1 MNVSDSSH
9 CVSIPDYSGRWM
21 YGGRR
26 KILAHE
32 ALLLFWVWGC
42 AGRPA
47 LHHEGESAILL
58 LLLRVS
64 VRRVLWYLRRAYRYH
79 ILNLGVQLDEIFM
92 QMLSVVIAM
101 HTLTINIYFYVN
113 FCIIF
118 SQVSTRAKW
127 HMRVSTGMRWRHVSA
142 APAASYLSWAVP
154 SSHVGVSS
162 SVQGPARWGKTL
174 ITLTPA
180 TRRCRASRP
189 SIGAVAP
196 QRNTSSHN
204 VVLHSSH

>member
-47 LHHEGESAILL
+47 LHHEGESAVLL

-64 VRRVLWYLRRAYRYH
+64 VRGVLWYLRRTYRYQ
-79 ILNLGVQLDEIFM
+79 IFNLGVQSDQKLPFM
-92 QMLSVVIAM
+92 QIFCCHCHA
-101 HTLTINIYFYVN
+101 HTFTINFLLK
-113 FCIIF
+113 FCMIF

-127 HMRVSTGMRWRHVSA
+127 HMRVSTGMQWRRVSA
-142 APAASYLSWAVP
+142 APAAGYLSWAVP
-154 SSHVGVSS
+154 SSRVGVSS
-162 SVQGPARWGKTL
+162 SAQGPARLEKTR

-180 TRRCRASRP
+180 TRHCRASHP

-196 QRNTSSHN
+196 QRNPSSHN
-204 VVLHSSH
+204 VVLRCSH